1 MATDQMLPFL
11 PFGEEWQDAIN
22 ELERDKVFESRPI
35 YFDYIKIISS

>member
-1 MATDQMLPFL
+1 MGTVLLLPFL
-11 PFGEEWQDAIN
+11 PFGEEWQYAFN